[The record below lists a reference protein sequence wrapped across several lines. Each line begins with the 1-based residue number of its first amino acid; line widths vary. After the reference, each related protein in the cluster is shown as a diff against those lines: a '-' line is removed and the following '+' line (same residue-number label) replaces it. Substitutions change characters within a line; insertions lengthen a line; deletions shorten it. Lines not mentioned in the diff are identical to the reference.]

1 MNEGANKLF
10 TNTKQ
15 PSVPAIPLH
24 DSRFTYTPAVSTNVQ
39 ATWARFGWTPPSQGK
54 TNG

>member
-1 MNEGANKLF
+1 MLI
-10 TNTKQ
+10 NTVK

-24 DSRFTYTPAVSTNVQ
+24 DSRFNYVPAVCTNVQ
-39 ATWARFGWTPPSQGK
+39 ATWARFGWTPPSQGN